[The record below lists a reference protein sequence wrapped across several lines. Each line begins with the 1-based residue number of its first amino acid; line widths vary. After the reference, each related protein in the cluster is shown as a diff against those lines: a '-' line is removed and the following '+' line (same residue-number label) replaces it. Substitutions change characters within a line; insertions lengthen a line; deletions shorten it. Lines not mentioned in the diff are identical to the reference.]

1 MVEILILVMIQSSVS
16 GTKLEPTPGPLSI
29 LSTLLLKHPGEEP
42 LWTVATSSLQS
53 VDKINIYLLS
63 KNELFSGYVEDGLGF
78 NSDVFEYD
86 AGNNEWKSVGSF
98 DKDSY
103 FVSFA
108 AETAVSSVKLDK
120 ISKYCTF

>member
-16 GTKLEPTPGPLSI
+16 GTKLEPTPGPRSI

-53 VDKINIYLLS
+53 VDKINIYPPS
-63 KNELFSGYVEDGLGF
+63 NNELFSGYVDDGLGF

-108 AETAVSSVKLDK
+108 ASFCHQKHSLVQ
-120 ISKYCTF
+120 